1 MFKREKNARG
11 PVIHEVHEMDEIFKP
26 YEEKSTEAK
35 RVLIEGNPGV
45 GKTMY
50 CSKIAYDWATRDSTS
65 GDWFSKFQVVLLLK
79 CRHIVGREFDLWEAI
94 DDQLLPREIQKEE
107 REELFKFVRDNQ
119 SKVLLVLDGFD
130 ELPQSQLP
138 TFSEIIKVESF
149 PGVICWLPHD
159 MREVYR

>member
-11 PVIHEVHEMDEIFKP
+11 TVIHEVNEMDEIFKP
-26 YEEKSTEAK
+26 YEEKSTETK
-35 RVLIEGNPGV
+35 RVLIEGNPGT

-50 CSKIAYDWATRDSTS
+50 CRKIAYDWATRDTTA

-79 CRHIVGREFDLWEAI
+79 CRPIVGREFDLWEAI

-119 SKVLLVLDGFD
+119 SKVLLVLDGLTSYLRVNCRRF
-130 ELPQSQLP
+130 LKL
-138 TFSEIIKVESF
+138 FKVESF
-149 PGVICWLPHD
+149 PGVICWLQHA
-159 MREVYR
+159 MRVVYQ